1 MFYGTTGNTIM
12 HVLEDFTD
20 QKDACAMHITTQE
33 AGELEGM
40 DTADFREKTRD
51 KWEHTVLRSWYVV
64 DENMLPC
71 PCP

>member
-1 MFYGTTGNTIM
+1 MFHGTTDDIITHI
-12 HVLEDFTD
+12 LEDFAD
-20 QKDACAMHITTQE
+20 QEDACAVHITAQE
-33 AGELEGM
+33 AGKLEGT
-40 DTADFREKTRD
+40 DTADFGEETGD